1 MELNEVL
8 LILGVFLPVFIV
20 VIWQLNRLNPIK
32 KAQKAGDSS
41 IKELYSVHNEQ
52 VSDILKLK
60 DKQISS
66 LSAKLR
72 LYEEEPEEEQPEQ
85 VADLIQSP
93 EILNLLKQR
102 GISPSLLQNPVI
114 LKYIKKY
121 TKGMSIE
128 QVLEIAKQFG
138 LLKGSK
144 ESQSPLTDPKSTIYN
159 PDWA

>member
-1 MELNEVL
+1 MELNETL
-8 LILGVFLPVFIV
+8 LILGVFIPVFIV

-52 VSDILKLK
+52 VGDILKLK

-85 VADLIQSP
+85 VADLIKSP

-102 GISPSLLQNPVI
+102 GINPTLLQNPVI

-128 QVLEIAKQFG
+128 QVLEIAQQFG

-144 ESQSPLTDPKSTIYN
+144 EPQGGTTLEAEGYN
-159 PDWA
+159 KDWA

>member
-8 LILGVFLPVFIV
+8 LILGVFIPVFIV

-32 KAQKAGDSS
+32 KAVKAGDSS

-52 VSDILKLK
+52 VGDILKLK

-72 LYEEEPEEEQPEQ
+72 LYEDETEEEEPEP
-85 VADLIQSP
+85 VADLIKSP
-93 EILNLLKQR
+93 EIQNLLKEK
-102 GISPSLLQNPVI
+102 GINPTLLQNPI
-114 LKYIKKY
+114 IQKYIKKY

-128 QVLEIAKQFG
+128 QVLEIAQQLGF
-138 LLKGSK
+138 LKGNK
-144 ESQSPLTDPKSTIYN
+144 ESKTNAPIESTAYN
-159 PDWA
+159 PNWA

>member
-1 MELNEVL
+1 MELIDVL
-8 LILGVFLPVFIV
+8 LILGVFLPLLFVG
-20 VIWQLNRLNPIK
+20 IWQLNRVNPTK

-52 VSDILKLK
+52 VDDILKLK

-85 VADLIQSP
+85 VADLIKSP
-93 EILNLLKQR
+93 EILNLLQQK
-102 GISPSLLQNPVI
+102 GINPALLQNPII

-144 ESQSPLTDPKSTIYN
+144 GLESGNTQESKEYN
-159 PDWA
+159 PNWA